1 MALSYDPHDPSLV
14 TDGVPYELLAQIRA
28 EEPVC
33 PTPSGAWYLSRNAE
47 VQGVLKDVDG
57 FYADLGPITGLPG
70 VEDIPEDQWFL
81 SEIPEPRHGRLR
93 RLFNASFGPHR
104 TREIADYIRTVCMG
118 LVDGLLQDDIADLH
132 GGYAMP
138 IPSLVMAHVL
148 DLPPE
153 TSDLFMEWSFDGS
166 LMTRPATPGVAPK
179 KPAVQ
184 QYFLERLEEQRRLPE
199 PTNHVLRFFL
209 EAEIDGAPLG
219 DQEIITQLHFMIQAG
234 VHTTRGLLVHVVQ
247 RLLES
252 PDLFE
257 VLQEDRSLVPVFV
270 EESLR
275 HDAPVQ
281 RVTRRCAQE
290 TTIGG
295 VAMEPGTWLEIG
307 IGSAN
312 RDELIY
318 DDPET
323 FRLDRPDPR
332 NHLGF
337 GGGPHICPGATLAR
351 AEAVCAVDVL
361 LDRLSSMSMVP
372 GETYP
377 PIPGSL
383 SHVPVPAILHPAGR

>member
-118 LVDGLLQDDIADLH
+118 LVDSLMEDDVADLH

-252 PDLFE
+252 PDVFA

-281 RVTRRCAQE
+281 RVTRR
-290 TTIGG
+290 
-295 VAMEPGTWLEIG
+295 
-307 IGSAN
+307 
-312 RDELIY
+312 
-318 DDPET
+318 
-323 FRLDRPDPR
+323 
-332 NHLGF
+332 
-337 GGGPHICPGATLAR
+337 
-351 AEAVCAVDVL
+351 
-361 LDRLSSMSMVP
+361 
-372 GETYP
+372 
-377 PIPGSL
+377 
-383 SHVPVPAILHPAGR
+383 